1 MTPLPPDPPDDDA
14 PPDVDP
20 PAPPYVLPH
29 AADVA
34 AARAAAARFNRSERI
49 MLGVSLGLLVL
60 VLLACAALWWLPL

>member
-1 MTPLPPDPPDDDA
+1 MTADPPDPPDS
-14 PPDVDP
+14 PDDP
-20 PAPPYVLPH
+20 PAPPYVAPRLLDLDR
-29 AADVA
+29 AA